1 MRFMVK
7 VSMPVEAGN
16 EKIRDGSIG
25 QIFQDF
31 LQEHK
36 PEAAYLWPWVK
47 VQVLPSV

>member
-1 MRFMVK
+1 MVK

-36 PEAAYLWPWVK
+36 PEAAYLWTWVMT
-47 VQVLPSV
+47 QGMRSM